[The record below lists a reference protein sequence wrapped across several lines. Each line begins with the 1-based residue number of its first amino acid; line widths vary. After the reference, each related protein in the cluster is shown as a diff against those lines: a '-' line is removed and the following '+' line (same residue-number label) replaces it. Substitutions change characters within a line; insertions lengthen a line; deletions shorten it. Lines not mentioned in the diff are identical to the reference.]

1 VQPPLR
7 VALGQFGSGLGDVEG
22 NLSRMRELLARAAA
36 GGAAL
41 VCFPELCLSGY
52 LLDRRDYTGS
62 LLAAVEAAERTLA
75 EDARRHG
82 VTLIYGAP
90 ARAGGELVN
99 TVVLQPPGPGRLTY
113 AKTHMDAKERA
124 VFSRG
129 AELVVGPGGVGLA
142 CCYDL
147 AFPEVSR
154 LLALRGA
161 RLLVVPMAWETAR
174 GYVMQRVVAA
184 RAIENVAHVVCVN
197 QSGPVG
203 DLRFLGASCV
213 LDPLGQVVAALGAE
227 DELGFAD
234 VDLEWVDRLR
244 AGADQR
250 AYPLLDDR
258 RPDLYG
264 DLTDRR
270 AKDTG
275 VLSQT

>member
-1 VQPPLR
+1 
-7 VALGQFGSGLGDVEG
+7 
-22 NLSRMRELLARAAA
+22 
-36 GGAAL
+36 
-41 VCFPELCLSGY
+41 
-52 LLDRRDYTGS
+52 
-62 LLAAVEAAERTLA
+62 
-75 EDARRHG
+75 
-82 VTLIYGAP
+82 
-90 ARAGGELVN
+90 
-99 TVVLQPPGPGRLTY
+99 
-113 AKTHMDAKERA
+113 
-124 VFSRG
+124 
-129 AELVVGPGGVGLA
+129 
-142 CCYDL
+142 
-147 AFPEVSR
+147 
-154 LLALRGA
+154 
-161 RLLVVPMAWETAR
+161 
-174 GYVMQRVVAA
+174 MQRVVAA